1 MLIWNL
7 YIFSKP
13 ILEGWKNWFTNIFN
27 LCLIEAVF
35 LYQAIRQ
42 KWTNYVLYIQIMQSN
57 K

>member
-1 MLIWNL
+1 MLILNL

-13 ILEGWKNWFTNIFN
+13 ILEGWKNWFKNISN

-35 LYQAIRQ
+35 LYQATMQ
-42 KWTNYVLYIQIMQSN
+42 KWTNYVLYIQITQSN